1 MTLKSIAF
9 LNLRRRK
16 GKAAFVLAG
25 LMIGVATMVALV
37 SLTSA
42 LTHEINHK
50 LEKYGANIL
59 ITPKSENLSLS
70 YEGISLGGFSFQTSE
85 IREAELKSI
94 HEIKNAANVAA
105 IDPMVL
111 GAVEVN
117 GAHALLA
124 GKEFESLLT
133 LKPWWEIKGSLPG
146 EDGLVAGSE
155 AARVLGLSTGQTIDI
170 KGRPLTITGI
180 LQPTGSQDDNILFTQ
195 LNVAQE
201 ILGKQGLVSL
211 VEVAALCKDCPIDD
225 MVIQISKKL
234 PNAKV
239 MAIQSVVKGRME
251 TIKHFRNF
259 SFGVSALVIL
269 VGSLV
274 VMVTMM
280 GNVKERTGEIG
291 IFRAIGFRRSHV
303 MKVVLLEAA
312 VISAAAGIFGYLL
325 GLGAGELAIPLFSE
339 SQGAHLSFDPALI
352 GGAFALSLLVGLLSS
367 FYPALMAARL
377 DPHEALRTL

>member
-1 MTLKSIAF
+1 MTLKSISF

-16 GKAAFVLAG
+16 AKAAFVLAG
-25 LMIGVATMVALV
+25 LMIGIATMVALV

-42 LTHEINHK
+42 LTNEINHK

-59 ITPKSENLSLS
+59 ITPKSENLSLT

-85 IREAELKSI
+85 IREAELKTI
-94 HEIKNAANVAA
+94 RDIKNSANIAA

-111 GAVEVN
+111 GAVKVN
-117 GAHALLA
+117 GTEALLA

-133 LKPWWEIKGSLPG
+133 LKPWWEIQGSLPG
-146 EDGLVAGSE
+146 ADGLVVGSE
-155 AARVLGLSTGQTIDI
+155 AARVLGLSIGQSVDL
-170 KGRPLTITGI
+170 KGRPLIVRGI
-180 LQPTGSQDDNILFTQ
+180 LKPTGSQDDNLLFAQ
-195 LNVAQE
+195 LAVAQE

-211 VEVAALCKDCPIDD
+211 VEVAALCKDCPVED
-225 MVIQISKKL
+225 MVTQISEKL

-280 GNVKERTGEIG
+280 SNVKERTGEIG

-303 MKVVLLEAA
+303 MKVVLMEAA
-312 VISAAAGIFGYLL
+312 VISAAAGVFGYLL
-325 GLGAGELAIPLFSE
+325 GLGAGELAIPLFAE
-339 SQGAHLSFDPALI
+339 SHGAHLSFDPALI
-352 GGAFALSLLVGLLSS
+352 GGAFILSLLVGLLSS